1 MLALSFDDRRFRDAL
16 GAFSTGVAIVTGV
29 TEGGERLGM
38 TVSSFNSVSIAPP
51 LVLFSVTRRAHSFEA
66 WTKVSRYA
74 INILSAQ
81 QEELSNRFARPL
93 ADKWTGLAVLD
104 GETGTPVLPNALA
117 VFECEPYARY
127 DGGDHEIFVGRVLAL
142 RTTPHKQDLPLI
154 FFGGRYRRLDA
165 SFHDAPPRD
174 ASIFEGW

>member
-1 MLALSFDDRRFRDAL
+1 MSFDDRRIRDPL
-16 GAFSTGVAIVTGV
+16 GAIPTGVAIVTAT
-29 TEGGERLGM
+29 TESGERLGM
-38 TVSSFNSVSIAPP
+38 TVSSFNSVSVAPP
-51 LVLFSVTRRAHSFEA
+51 LVLFSVIRRANSFAA
-66 WTKVSRYA
+66 WTAVKRYA

-81 QEELSNRFARPL
+81 QEDLSNRFARPL
-93 ADKWTGLAVLD
+93 GDKWTGLTVLD
-104 GETGTPVLPNALA
+104 GETGVPVLPNALA

-127 DGGDHEIFVGRVLAL
+127 DGGDHDIFVGRVVAL
-142 RTTPHKQDLPLI
+142 STTPHRQDLPLI